1 VVLPSITS
9 ASLKHL
15 VEIVSQGSVK
25 IASGE
30 LANFRDLLSL
40 LEIDMDKQSSN
51 KKVAAKR
58 LREVWKLSPKAR
70 QRLCSPSPI
79 CSTSSSD
86 STLEDVKLVK
96 NYSATSLGASSQG
109 ILEAKTVPKIAA
121 KQELPECLLPSSEAS
136 PKTKPLPASSGRP
149 PVTCIFCDT
158 TMLFG
163 TDQNTYLQH
172 LEVCPVRADFER
184 DRQHQQAASQVKRMK
199 LNPTTNS
206 LPVEKVKFPCAE
218 PGCEKEYTN
227 KTHLADHH
235 RRAHGAEKL
244 KCEEIDCSA
253 SFFARRAIRQ
263 HMWVKHGIGK
273 GPQCDEC
280 GMKVIDVEY
289 LRNHQRAAHR
299 APKLFCSEPGCSK
312 TFTYNSERYSH
323 IRKYHKQNAH

>member
-1 VVLPSITS
+1 MSARLSLKSGVFWLQQQQKTTPSLHHPLLLFPGDGCEDVQVEAALLLACSPLLRRILPLSCCNSSAMTVVLPSITS

-109 ILEAKTVPKIAA
+109 ILEAKVRTSHSISPLPIRIPFRRFLFQTVPKIAA

-172 LEVCPVRADFER
+172 LEV
-184 DRQHQQAASQVKRMK
+184 
-199 LNPTTNS
+199 
-206 LPVEKVKFPCAE
+206 KF
-218 PGCEKEYTN
+218 
-227 KTHLADHH
+227 
-235 RRAHGAEKL
+235 
-244 KCEEIDCSA
+244 
-253 SFFARRAIRQ
+253 
-263 HMWVKHGIGK
+263 
-273 GPQCDEC
+273 
-280 GMKVIDVEY
+280 
-289 LRNHQRAAHR
+289 
-299 APKLFCSEPGCSK
+299 
-312 TFTYNSERYSH
+312 
-323 IRKYHKQNAH
+323 

>member
-1 VVLPSITS
+1 MYP
-9 ASLKHL
+9 A
-15 VEIVSQGSVK
+15 
-25 IASGE
+25 
-30 LANFRDLLSL
+30 
-40 LEIDMDKQSSN
+40 
-51 KKVAAKR
+51 R
-58 LREVWKLSPKAR
+58 LY
-70 QRLCSPSPI
+70 Q
-79 CSTSSSD
+79 
-86 STLEDVKLVK
+86 
-96 NYSATSLGASSQG
+96 
-109 ILEAKTVPKIAA
+109 
-121 KQELPECLLPSSEAS
+121 
-136 PKTKPLPASSGRP
+136 
-149 PVTCIFCDT
+149 
-158 TMLFG
+158 
-163 TDQNTYLQH
+163 
-172 LEVCPVRADFER
+172 VCPVRADFER

-289 LRNHQRAAHR
+289 LRNHQRAAHG
-299 APKLFCSEPGCSK
+299 APKLLCSEPGCSQ
-312 TFTYNSERYSH
+312 TFTYNSERCLH